1 MQDPAPPACRQAD
14 PASAGNGG
22 GIARIARRGL
32 LGLTAGLCSLA
43 VFGAA
48 PAMAAARA
56 SVPAAG
62 PRRLFLVRP
71 QAGESFKGVY
81 HADGRYI
88 PEAVAQVGRLLR
100 DQNDDTYRIDPRLI
114 DVMARMQRTLG
125 TTEPLQVV
133 SGYRSPRSNALARST
148 DRRVARNSFHMEGK
162 AVDIRVAG
170 FRLSQLRRAG
180 LSLQAG
186 GVGTYPRR
194 DFLHLDVGPVRSW
207 G

>member
-1 MQDPAPPACRQAD
+1 MQVPVPFFCPPADIA
-14 PASAGNGG
+14 PACDDRAVASL
-22 GIARIARRGL
+22 ARRGF

-43 VFGAA
+43 FLGPA
-48 PAMAAARA
+48 PAKAAARA
-56 SVPAAG
+56 SAPAAG

-88 PEAVAQVGRLLR
+88 PEAVAQIGRLLR
-100 DQNDDTYRIDPRLI
+100 DPNDDTHRIDPRLI

-125 TTEPLQVV
+125 TAEPLQVV
-133 SGYRSPRSNALARST
+133 SGYRSPRSNALARKT
-148 DRRVARNSFHMEGK
+148 DGRVARNSYHMEGK